1 MKKILAGKK
10 AIITGS
16 SQGLGFK
23 IACKFILAGADIM
36 VCGRN
41 KKSLSNAKNKL
52 IQIAKSNQK
61 IITQVADISKQKD
74 VKLIVAKTLKQLGG
88 CHILVNNAGILGPK
102 DLVEKNSWDEWIK
115 TIEINLFGSVMMC
128 RELIKHFKKQSYG
141 KIIQLSGGGAT
152 KPRPNFS
159 AYATSKV
166 AIVRFCET
174 LAEEVRGTGIDV
186 NSIAPGVLNTRMLDE
201 ILKAG
206 PNKVGQHDYKQS
218 LKQIKNGSKSLE
230 KGSDLA
236 VFLASSAS
244 DGITA
249 KLISALWDNWKNWPL
264 HLDDLSNSDIYTIR
278 RIIGKDRNHE
288 WGDK

>member
-16 SQGLGFK
+16 SQGLGLK
-23 IACKFILAGADIM
+23 IASKFILAGADIM
-36 VCGRN
+36 ICGRN
-41 KKSLSNAKNKL
+41 KKTLNNAKNQL
-52 IQIAKSNQK
+52 IDIANSDQK
-61 IITQVADISKQKD
+61 IVTQVADVSKQND
-74 VKLIVAKTLKQLGG
+74 VKVIVAETLKQLGG

-102 DLVEKNSWDEWIK
+102 DVVELNNWDDWVK

-128 RELIKHFKKQSYG
+128 RELIKHFKKQGYG

-174 LAEEVRGTGIDV
+174 LAEELRGTGIDV
-186 NSIAPGVLNTRMLDE
+186 NSIAPGALNTRMLDE
-201 ILKAG
+201 VLKAG
-206 PNKVGQHDYKQS
+206 PDKVGQYDYKQS
-218 LKQIKNGSKSLE
+218 LEQIKNGSKSLE
-230 KGSDLA
+230 KGSELA

-249 KLISALWDNWKNWPL
+249 KLISAIWDNWKDWPL
-264 HLDDLSNSDIYTIR
+264 YLDDLSSSDIYTIR
-278 RIIGKDRNHE
+278 RIIGKDRNYE